1 MSIVYAS
8 IGLHVLL
15 DASVKMDNIDDP
27 EKLPSNPVIKSRQ
40 AMSRITHQ
48 LKKFLDIFN
57 HYELKLKVSTIVVR
71 STIQYALW
79 TTGPTSIRF
88 CTVFQTTGNLGECF
102 NDCNTILQIVTSFV
116 ELSTDL
122 KASFPNKDDPTGGD
136 LNYKDREDA
145 IMKYFTYATYIS
157 INKLIKQQNLWK
169 KKNRLQMIQLICKA
183 M

>member
-1 MSIVYAS
+1 M
-8 IGLHVLL
+8 
-15 DASVKMDNIDDP
+15 
-27 EKLPSNPVIKSRQ
+27 
-40 AMSRITHQ
+40 
-48 LKKFLDIFN
+48 
-57 HYELKLKVSTIVVR
+57 VR

-145 IMKYFTYATYIS
+145 IMKYFTYATYIGQKFP
-157 INKLIKQQNLWK
+157 ICDTTDKNNKLIKGMLTKLAELQQTLTQEEK
-169 KKNRLQMIQLICKA
+169 KEWIGNEKKRLLANFNDFDPFNCTNINEFKRALGFE
-183 M
+183 